1 MQNASLKHAIS
12 ERSPKRFLGWVVGLG
27 IALTTAGINSAW
39 GQQSTWK
46 GAGGTPANPK
56 TWKDP
61 ANWDNAPPA
70 GGAAGYT
77 LNFTGQNNAFVS
89 SNNLGLQFSFGNLVL
104 SSTFNGNNNGLTGE
118 IIQGSSLV
126 GSGTMANPI
135 PTIQQNGTGTFNILN
150 TIDWGISGP
159 PGRR

>member
-1 MQNASLKHAIS
+1 MHNASLKHAIS
-12 ERSPKRFLGWVVGLG
+12 ERSPRRFLGWVVGLG

-89 SNNLGLQFSFGNLVL
+89 SNNLELAAVVRESRPELNLQWQQQRVDRGDYPGQF
-104 SSTFNGNNNGLTGE
+104 TFRYGH
-118 IIQGSSLV
+118 QGQPDSDNSAKRSRYL
-126 GSGTMANPI
+126 
-135 PTIQQNGTGTFNILN
+135 QHLKH
-150 TIDWGISGP
+150 D
-159 PGRR
+159 